1 MPMNSVPRESDSSCA
16 TARPA
21 PRSSLARRPAVVLAL
36 LAGLLAAAVAP
47 ATAAGRD
54 AVDGTRAVATAS
66 APGRSADAPRLAAAP
81 AQAAGYR
88 HHSAHHSAPLKTVF
102 KAKKSK
108 TSKWKSKAK
117 KKGGFFKKLG
127 IFLIVL
133 FVLFL
138 VVVILVI
145 WLIVRF
151 FRRAARNRRNG

>member
-1 MPMNSVPRESDSSCA
+1 MNSEPREPDSSYA
-16 TARPA
+16 AARPA
-21 PRSSLARRPAVVLAL
+21 PRSPLARRRPAVVLAL
-36 LAGLLAAAVAP
+36 LVGLLAAAVAP

-54 AVDGTRAVATAS
+54 AVDGTRAAATAS
-66 APGRSADAPRLAAAP
+66 APGRNADASGLAAAP
-81 AQAAGYR
+81 ARSAVYR

-108 TSKWKSKAK
+108 TSKSKAK

-151 FRRAARNRRNG
+151 FRRAARNRRND

>member
-1 MPMNSVPRESDSSCA
+1 MNSVPREPDSSVA
-16 TARPA
+16 GARPA
-21 PRSSLARRPAVVLAL
+21 PRSLPARRRPAVVLAL
-36 LAGLLAAAVAP
+36 LVGLLAAAVAP

-54 AVDGTRAVATAS
+54 PVDGTRAAATAS
-66 APGRSADAPRLAAAP
+66 APDRSTDASRLAAAP
-81 AQAAGYR
+81 ARSAVYR
-88 HHSAHHSAPLKTVF
+88 HHSVHHSAPLKTVF

-117 KKGGFFKKLG
+117 KKGGGFFKKLG

-151 FRRAARNRRNG
+151 FRRAARNRRND